1 MSQAVKIAVVAQI
14 VGDTPPVPALPLAP
28 VIALPKLLTTHPADP
43 TKPALFN
50 GRKSDFPPV
59 YDCLTYRLTQATPNK
74 SFRPGLV
81 RPGTPSV
88 YKQGVEDFY
97 LDCEAW
103 TQTPDSGP
111 LDAIN
116 ARLDA
121 LFHEQAFPTTDGPV
135 FYTERLLRETDLYDK
150 TLKAWF
156 SLSRYRLRLQYQS

>member
-14 VGDTPPVPALPLAP
+14 LGDTPLAP
-28 VIALPKLLTTHPADP
+28 ATALSKLLTAHPADP

-59 YDCLTYRLTQATPNK
+59 YDCLTYRLTQATPDK

-81 RPGTPSV
+81 AVGQRGV

-103 TQTPDSGP
+103 TQTPDSAP
-111 LDAIN
+111 LDAID

-121 LFHEQAFPTTDGPV
+121 LFHEQAFLTTDGPI
-135 FYTERLLRETDLYDK
+135 FYTERLLRQTDLYDK

-156 SLSRYRLRLQYQS
+156 SLTRYRLRLQYTS